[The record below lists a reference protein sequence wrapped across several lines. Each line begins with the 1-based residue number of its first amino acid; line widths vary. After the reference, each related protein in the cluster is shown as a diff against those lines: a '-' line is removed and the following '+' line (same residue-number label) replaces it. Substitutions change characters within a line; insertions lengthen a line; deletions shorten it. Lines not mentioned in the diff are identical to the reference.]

1 MKGKYIKIYIDIPIE
16 KVLQK
21 YAVKALKDNHV
32 RAFSRKLAET
42 ARKKTFHEKSF
53 WFNVFQK
60 QAQTEKIKRNQYLAY
75 KLCTAYMGSF

>member
-1 MKGKYIKIYIDIPIE
+1 MKGKYIKIYIDIPTE

-21 YAVKALKDNHV
+21 HAVKALKDNHV

-42 ARKKTFHEKSF
+42 ARKKIFHEKIF